1 MNVPTID
8 LDELLSRVRQTV
20 PPPVTLTFWLDPVD
34 QGARAVTDDARALLR
49 CQAYSAYLT
58 TRVEALIKMV
68 ESRDP
73 PDMATVRAILAT
85 AVKNARIAAEREG
98 SAG

>member
-1 MNVPTID
+1 MSAPTID

-34 QGARAVTDDARALLR
+34 QGARAMTDDARALLR

-58 TRVEALIKMV
+58 RHVLALIRLIDGDRGTLRNVREAL
-68 ESRDP
+68 
-73 PDMATVRAILAT
+73 
-85 AVKNARIAAEREG
+85 AVSIREAKAAAEREG